1 MVRSSKVERVERINA
16 ARQLIQRDAP
26 FSEAVGTLCRRFG
39 ISRRQAYR
47 YIDEALQSTQE
58 LSAPEPKAV
67 FTVKLPVSLIKQLRS
82 FSRPP
87 GQTLSDFVAEVL
99 SRSLR
104 RRKGRGQR

>member
-1 MVRSSKVERVERINA
+1 MRSSKIERVERINA
-16 ARQLIQRDAP
+16 ARQLVQKDAP
-26 FSEAVGTLCRRFG
+26 LSQAVGTLCHRFG

-67 FTVKLPVSLIKQLRS
+67 FTIMLPVSLIKQLRS

-87 GQTLSDFVAEVL
+87 GQSLSDFVAEIL

-104 RRKGRGQR
+104 RRKERGKR